1 MRGLLPVVILSVAP
15 ILLHGQAIVEYGATA
30 GSTAAAA
37 TGAATGKSVKSV
49 FDRVNKTLAGASKA
63 DEATASSS
71 SPGPTGSSSASRP
84 VSAPAPAAPALP
96 ADFSEVIAGMDRAD
110 LIRKAG
116 KPSMSVTS
124 VESSALVET
133 CWYRAGDDRVTVVL
147 RNGKVAT
154 ISGADRSAAK

>member
-1 MRGLLPVVILSVAP
+1 
-15 ILLHGQAIVEYGATA
+15 
-30 GSTAAAA
+30 
-37 TGAATGKSVKSV
+37 
-49 FDRVNKTLAGASKA
+49 
-63 DEATASSS
+63 
-71 SPGPTGSSSASRP
+71 
-84 VSAPAPAAPALP
+84 VSAPAPAPPALP

-124 VESSALVET
+124 VESSTLIET

-154 ISGADRSAAK
+154 ISGSTAK